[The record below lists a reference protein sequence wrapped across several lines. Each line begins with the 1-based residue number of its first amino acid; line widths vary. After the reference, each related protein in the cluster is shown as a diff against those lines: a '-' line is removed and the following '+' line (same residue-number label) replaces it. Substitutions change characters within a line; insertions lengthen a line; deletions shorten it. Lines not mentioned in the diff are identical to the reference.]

1 MLFLPVNPTFLRKSL
16 MSVFA
21 PAVIVQV
28 ASSVSSIGF
37 TEVPEFFLSPQEQE
51 EFIASENPDI
61 SVVDPNIPL
70 NMPVEN
76 MPAENTVINE
86 DVVNED
92 VVVNAREASAQEAS
106 RQETSVQGTTLQ
118 EEQSAAEL
126 NSNQR
131 TEDQRSQKT
140 MQDTRDPSPDPSA
153 SEPAIPVEAALT
165 FYAAECIDFPVMG
178 EYHGGLTFEE
188 AVKACRDLPDG
199 QQNGGKGIGFSLHD
213 GSEFEGDFPLIVS
226 GQVQEKVINSIGYF
240 RDSPAVQNAI
250 TEAKSYF
257 SDPVSSLAQGQE
269 KPPSVR
275 EGAREGR
282 KESVLAALREN
293 REKVRAAEKDKPEKT
308 NVTQRKK
315 GELSL

>member
-1 MLFLPVNPTFLRKSL
+1 MQKT
-16 MSVFA
+16 
-21 PAVIVQV
+21 
-28 ASSVSSIGF
+28 
-37 TEVPEFFLSPQEQE
+37 
-51 EFIASENPDI
+51 I
-61 SVVDPNIPL
+61 S
-70 NMPVEN
+70 
-76 MPAENTVINE
+76 
-86 DVVNED
+86 
-92 VVVNAREASAQEAS
+92 
-106 RQETSVQGTTLQ
+106 Q

-126 NSNQR
+126 NSDQR
-131 TEDQRSQKT
+131 TEDQRTQKT
-140 MQDTRDPSPDPSA
+140 MQDTRDSSPDPSA